1 MAQVCKNVRYLR
13 RFCAQ
18 NTVLR
23 RRLTQ
28 EKTHLRQSLDA
39 IPLYTY
45 RPGTKTGSYVPEMV
59 LTVCP
64 GTKTGSCV
72 PGAILTGRPGTKT
85 GGRQLIVIQ
94 KDAEFKM
101 QIPAL

>member
-1 MAQVCKNVRYLR
+1 MRAEYSFAAQVSH
-13 RFCAQ
+13 
-18 NTVLR
+18 
-23 RRLTQ
+23 
-28 EKTHLRQSLDA
+28 EKTHLRQSLVA

-45 RPGTKTGSYVPEMV
+45 RPGTKKGSYVPEMV

-64 GTKTGSCV
+64 GTKMGRWAPEAV
-72 PGAILTGRPGTKT
+72 LTGRPGTKT

-94 KDAEFKM
+94 KDAEFKV